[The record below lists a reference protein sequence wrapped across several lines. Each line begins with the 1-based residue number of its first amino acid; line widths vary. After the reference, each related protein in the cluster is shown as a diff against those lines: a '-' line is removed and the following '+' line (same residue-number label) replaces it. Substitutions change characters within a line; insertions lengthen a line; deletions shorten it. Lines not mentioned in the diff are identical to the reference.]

1 MEDLN
6 KERRGE
12 IWAIGGAKGG
22 TGKTFLTSSMGTY
35 LALQEKRVV
44 LIDVD
49 LGGANLHSFLGIR
62 RPKKSLTNF
71 FEMKTPLNRLLIKT
85 NIGNMSLITGDIH
98 SLSSDNIRFTQ
109 KLKLFR
115 HIMKLN
121 TNYALIDLGGGSH
134 KNTIDTFLTADKM
147 IAILEPE
154 ITAIENLYH
163 FVKNALFRKVR
174 MVLRAH
180 GFKEM
185 LEHVWE
191 RREKYRI
198 KNLKEL
204 IDWLKDS
211 FSYIEEILD
220 AELSDF
226 SIYIVLNKIRT
237 TQDIAMGTS
246 LKSVL
251 MKYLGIKT
259 KYVGYIEYDDSIWRS
274 IRNGRPYMVNYAS
287 TPCAREIETI
297 TENLIEGK
305 EIKILKG

>member
-1 MEDLN
+1 MEDLS

-35 LALQEKRVV
+35 LAQQEKRVI

-49 LGGANLHSFLGIR
+49 LGGANLHSFLGMK

-71 FEMKTPLNRLLIKT
+71 FEKKTPLNKLLVRT
-85 NIGNMSLITGDIH
+85 NIGSMSLITGDIH
-98 SLSSDNIRFTQ
+98 SLSSDSIRLTQ

-134 KNTIDTFLTADKM
+134 RNTIDTFLIADKR

-154 ITAIENLYH
+154 ITAIENLYQ
-163 FVKNALFRKVR
+163 FVKNALFRKVK

-191 RREKYRI
+191 RREEYRI
-198 KNLKEL
+198 VNLKEL

-220 AELSDF
+220 KELSGF
-226 SIYIVLNKIRT
+226 SIYLVLNKVRT
-237 TQDIAMGTS
+237 TQDIALGTS
-246 LKSVL
+246 LKSML
-251 MKYLGIKT
+251 RKYLGINT

-274 IRNGRPYMVNYAS
+274 IRNGRPYMLNYSS
-287 TPCAREIETI
+287 THCAKEIETI
-297 TENLIEGK
+297 TENLMQGK

>member
-1 MEDLN
+1 MVDLS
-6 KERRGE
+6 KEKKGE

-22 TGKTFLTSSMGTY
+22 TGKTFLTSSIGTY
-35 LALQEKRVV
+35 LALQEKKVI

-49 LGGANLHSFLGIR
+49 LGGANLHSFLGIK
-62 RPKKSLTNF
+62 RPRKSLTNF
-71 FEMKTPLNRLLIKT
+71 FEMKIPLNRLLVKT
-85 NIGNMSLITGDIH
+85 NIGSMSLITGDIH
-98 SLSSDNIRFTQ
+98 SLSSDNIRFSQ

-134 KNTIDTFLTADKM
+134 KNTIDTFLIADKM

-174 MVLRAH
+174 VVLRAH

-191 RREKYRI
+191 RKEKYRI
-198 KNLKEL
+198 KNLREL
-204 IDWLKDS
+204 IDWLKGS

-220 AELSDF
+220 KELSDF
-226 SIYIVLNKIRT
+226 SIYLVLNKIRT

-246 LKSVL
+246 LRSVL
-251 MKYLGIKT
+251 GKYLGIKA
-259 KYVGYIEYDDSIWRS
+259 KYVGYIEYDDSVWRS
-274 IRNGRPYMVNYAS
+274 IRNGRPYMLNYFS
-287 TPCAREIETI
+287 TPCAKEIETI

>member
-1 MEDLN
+1 MENLS
-6 KERRGE
+6 KERKSE

-22 TGKTFLTSSMGTY
+22 TGKSFLTSSMGTY
-35 LALQEKRVV
+35 LALQKNRVI

-49 LGGANLHSFLGIR
+49 LGGANLHSFFGMK

-71 FEMKTPLNRLLIKT
+71 FEMKTPLNKLLVKS
-85 NIGNMSLITGDIH
+85 NIGNMSLITGNIH

-134 KNTIDTFLTADKM
+134 RNTIDTFLMADKM
-147 IAILEPE
+147 IAVLEPE

-191 RREKYRI
+191 RKEKYRI

-204 IDWLKDS
+204 IDWLKGS

-220 AELSDF
+220 RELSDF
-226 SIYIVLNKIRT
+226 SIYLVLNKVRT
-237 TQDIAMGTS
+237 TQEIAMGTS
-246 LKSVL
+246 LRSVL
-251 MKYLGIKT
+251 RKYLGVKT
-259 KYVGYIEYDDSIWRS
+259 KYVGYIEYDDSVWMS
-274 IRNGRPYMVNYAS
+274 IRNGRPYMLNYSS
-287 TPCAREIETI
+287 TPCAKEIETI
-297 TENLIEGK
+297 TKNLMEGK
-305 EIKILKG
+305 EIKILRG

>member
-1 MEDLN
+1 MEDSN

-49 LGGANLHSFLGIR
+49 LGGANLHSFLGIK

-71 FEMKTPLNRLLIKT
+71 FEMKIPLNRLLIKT

-115 HIMKLN
+115 HIMTLN
-121 TNYALIDLGGGSH
+121 TNYALIDLGSGSH

-220 AELSDF
+220 KELSDF

-287 TPCAREIETI
+287 TPCAKEIKTI
-297 TENLIEGK
+297 TENLMEGK

>member
-1 MEDLN
+1 MEDSN

-12 IWAIGGAKGG
+12 IWAISGAKGG

-35 LALQEKRVV
+35 LALQEKKVV

-49 LGGANLHSFLGIR
+49 LGGANLHSFLGIK

-71 FEMKTPLNRLLIKT
+71 FEMKIPLNRLLIKT
-85 NIGNMSLITGDIH
+85 NIGDMSLITGDIH

-115 HIMKLN
+115 HIMTLN

-134 KNTIDTFLTADKM
+134 KNTIDTFLMADKM

-220 AELSDF
+220 KELSDF

-287 TPCAREIETI
+287 TPCAKEIETI